1 MKTMES
7 ILEIREINR
16 WIRRFERSPRQHNAP
31 HASDAEL
38 VEISGNDDQWLAVT
52 IDTISEEIIKGIYRE
67 PFTMGWVTVM
77 SCFSDLAAVSADPL
91 GAVVSVS
98 VEPTRDPAFCDGIAG
113 GMQAA
118 CGKLGAWI
126 LGGDTNTSPS
136 INLTG
141 CAVGLVPRRNHL
153 TRIGCKS
160 GDLVFLSGPAGA
172 GSAIGLVRLAGLPSE
187 LFPESAYRPSARL
200 REGRLLRNY
209 ASCCMDTSDGVL
221 ATLDQLM
228 RLNNVGFVIEADPKS
243 ILRSDV
249 AKLADFARIPPWVML
264 AGHHGEFELLFTIP
278 AARAADFQ
286 AEASRMNWSP
296 LPIGRVV
303 RNREIQLS
311 LEDRLKTID
320 TGSIRNLFAR
330 YGNDPDAYVREL
342 LGCAS

>member
-1 MKTMES
+1 MKS
-7 ILEIREINR
+7 LDGILEIREINR
-16 WIRRFERSPRQHNAP
+16 WIRRFDRSPLQRNAP

-38 VEISGNDDQWLAVT
+38 VELGGNDDRLLAVT
-52 IDTISEEIIKGIYRE
+52 IDTVSEEIIRGIYRE

-77 SCFSDLAAVSADPL
+77 SCISDLAAVGADPL
-91 GAVVSVS
+91 GVVVSVS
-98 VEPTRDPAFCDGIAG
+98 VEPSRDRAFCDGIAG

-118 CGKLGAWI
+118 CGQSGVWI
-126 LGGDTNTSPS
+126 LGGDTNTSPF

-141 CAVGLVPRRNHL
+141 CALGLVPRLNPL
-153 TRIGCKS
+153 TRIGCRS
-160 GDLVFLSGPAGA
+160 GDRVYLSGPAGA
-172 GSAIGLVRLAGLPSE
+172 GSAIGLVRLAGLPPE
-187 LFPESAYRPSARL
+187 LSPESVYRPPARI

-228 RLNNVGFVIEADPKS
+228 RLNKVGFVVETDPKS

-264 AGHHGEFELLFTIP
+264 AGHHGEFELLFTVP

-311 LEDRLKTID
+311 LEDGLQTID

-330 YGNDPDAYVREL
+330 YGNDPDAYVREIL
-342 LGCAS
+342 RCAS